1 MKQLNYL
8 MLTLMLTCG
17 FVACGD
23 DDFSKDPEIPTQE
36 DTETPE
42 KLYYKERLVPVV
54 TPQNESCGVITLR
67 FYRDMPFVPYVNVSN
82 FQSMMFPGTTIQTY
96 KTADNQYVLTNP
108 FGTATVD
115 TDKDVFESDDYE
127 AFTNMMGMVQLGMP
141 NTWHWTTESLVST

>member
-17 FVACGD
+17 FVACD
-23 DDFSKDPEIPTQE
+23 DDDLSKDPEIPTQE

-96 KTADNQYVLTNP
+96 KTADNQ
-108 FGTATVD
+108 
-115 TDKDVFESDDYE
+115 
-127 AFTNMMGMVQLGMP
+127 
-141 NTWHWTTESLVST
+141 